1 MDELPADLPAYISEP
16 CIKTLLAGLLRL
28 HSQRLEKTE
37 VTICLRGAY
46 DVYATTLLKDE
57 RQQLTEEVL
66 SISIPG
72 WAFDWAVK
80 KNWLPYPP
88 QRRTRAPVITFDELT
103 QGRRPPLYEPIP
115 EAQLTT
121 MLGSYKMTDP
131 GTKQM

>member
-57 RQQLTEEVL
+57 RMGLFLPNALRWL
-66 SISIPG
+66 S
-72 WAFDWAVK
+72 WR
-80 KNWLPYPP
+80 LPPSSGVRDSARSLAPILPP
-88 QRRTRAPVITFDELT
+88 MLLIFAKYSFTSGGSTFFLCPAPNLAHYRQVTSSRHSGF
-103 QGRRPPLYEPIP
+103 
-115 EAQLTT
+115 
-121 MLGSYKMTDP
+121 
-131 GTKQM
+131 